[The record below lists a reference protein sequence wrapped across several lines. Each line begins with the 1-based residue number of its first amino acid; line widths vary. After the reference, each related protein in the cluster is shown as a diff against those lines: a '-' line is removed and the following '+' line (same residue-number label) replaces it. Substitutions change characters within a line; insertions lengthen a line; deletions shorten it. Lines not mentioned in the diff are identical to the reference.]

1 MLNKSWF
8 FIEIQTYLKI
18 SIISYFRGP
27 RIGIVIGK
35 PYSKLTILRALRKD
49 FKGQESKE
57 LDGIIRK
64 GFTVMANTAIGLTLF
79 SPIRPQF
86 WANIGIPYS
95 NFSYFEDTL
104 SRY

>member
-35 PYSKLTILRALRKD
+35 PYGKLTILRTLRKD
-49 FKGQESKE
+49 FKGQESKQ
-57 LDGIIRK
+57 LDDIIRK
-64 GFTVMANTAIGLTLF
+64 GFTVMTNTAIGLTLF

-86 WANIGIPYS
+86 WADIGIPYS

-104 SRY
+104 RRY